1 MTIEELKAITQKAS
15 RGREL
20 IAKIEH
26 LRRIVKVIAGVASV
40 NFQVKDSGNNQEW
53 QNVGLTNEECHDAIL
68 FLLKQ
73 YESELEAL

>member
-1 MTIEELKAITQKAS
+1 MK
-15 RGREL
+15 
-20 IAKIEH
+20 
-26 LRRIVKVIAGVASV
+26 V
-40 NFQVKDSGNNQEW
+40 NFRFWIAVGLSATVGLFVGEHVMARGIKTHTVQVKDSGNNQEW